1 MYRYASQLMGSSALG
16 MLVAFCPAA
25 AAAQEAETATPLKPV
40 VISNETEGEQ
50 SASRNETTVD
60 AEQLKRDKTSK
71 LDDILRSIA
80 GVFTRV
86 NAQQPGVAVNIRG
99 FEGSGRVNM
108 SIDGARQNF
117 RFTGHEAGGF
127 TYVDPNLLAGIDV
140 LRGAVTTTGGGALAG
155 TVNFRTLDVD
165 DILYGDKKWGG
176 MARLSWGSNGVGFS
190 EMLSGAARTDKV
202 GVIAAVSKRDSN
214 NYKNGD
220 GDYVAHSG
228 QDLTSGLFKVNYSNN
243 DDQTLSLGGVF
254 YTNDFYANS
263 YYQTLDNRTVT
274 AKYHFDPDS
283 ELIDLRINGYYNETK
298 MEYTGGTGSY
308 VGRVIRDQGVGF
320 DVSNVSLV
328 DFGDVAV
335 KSVNGIEF
343 FHDDVTAED
352 GGVNPADGTSYS
364 GGVFSEN
371 SFSYGRFD
379 LTGGLRYNFYSLEGS
394 GYLNSEYYDV
404 DISEGSVD
412 PKFTVAVNATD
423 WLQPYVTWSRSM
435 RAPTLQ
441 ETMLG
446 GSHPGSSS
454 TSSYAPNPDL
464 EPETQQGWDLGVN
477 FHRQGVL
484 RAGDR
489 LTARANYFIMDVD
502 NYIAAR
508 YSSSLGK
515 YQYVNIEG
523 TTRVQGVELEA
534 NYDNDFMFAGIS
546 YTHTDSDLPSQQP
559 GLGASQYMPDD
570 VVSVTGGAKFL
581 QQKLTVGAK
590 YSYVSGGLVSDFSG
604 TASQD
609 GDPYSLVDVFSTY
622 KFNERVDLTLKV
634 TNLFNESYTPFLS
647 TNGTG
652 QGRTFYIA
660 TQVSF

>member
-1 MYRYASQLMGSSALG
+1 MYRYASHLMGSTAVGL
-16 MLVAFCPAA
+16 LVAFCPAVA
-25 AAAQEAETATPLKPV
+25 VAEEAETTTPLKPV
-40 VISNETEGEQ
+40 VISNETDGEQ
-50 SASRNETTVD
+50 SASRNETSID

-176 MARLSWGSNGVGFS
+176 MGRLSWGSNGVGFS

-243 DDQTLSLGGVF
+243 DDQSLSLGGVF

-274 AKYHFDPDS
+274 AKYHYDPDS

-308 VGRVIRDQGVGF
+308 VGRVIRDQGAGF
-320 DVSNVSLV
+320 DISNVSLV
-328 DFGDVAV
+328 SVR
-335 KSVNGIEF
+335 SVNGIEF
-343 FHDDVTAED
+343 FHDDVTAES

-371 SFSYGRFD
+371 SFSYGIFD

-394 GYLNSEYYDV
+394 GYLNNAYYDV

-412 PKFTVAVNATD
+412 PKLTVAVNATD

-446 GSHPGSSS
+446 GDHPGSSS

-464 EPETQQGWDLGVN
+464 EPETQQGWDIGVN
-477 FHRQGVL
+477 FHRQGVW
-484 RAGDR
+484 RVGDR

-523 TTRVQGVELEA
+523 TTRVQGLELEA

-570 VVSVTGGAKFL
+570 VVSVMGGAKFL

-622 KFNERVDLTLKV
+622 RFNEKVDLTLKV
-634 TNLFNESYTPFLS
+634 TNLFNETYTPFLS
-647 TNGTG
+647 TTGSG
-652 QGRTFYIA
+652 QGRTFYVA
-660 TQVSF
+660 TQVKF